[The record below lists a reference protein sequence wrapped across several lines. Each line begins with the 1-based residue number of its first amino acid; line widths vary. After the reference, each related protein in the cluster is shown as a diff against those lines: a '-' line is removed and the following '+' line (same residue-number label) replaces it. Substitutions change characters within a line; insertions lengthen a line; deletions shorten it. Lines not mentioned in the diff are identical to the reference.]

1 MQPIGKPLTQLLT
14 QSGHKEIHN
23 LALYDFFEELYWEVG
38 PSIELDNLFAL
49 SADYLERSDS
59 HIKKFV
65 S

>member
-1 MQPIGKPLTQLLT
+1 MQPIGKLLTELST
-14 QSGHKEIHN
+14 QSGRQEIHN

-49 SADYLERSDS
+49 SADYLARSDS
-59 HIKKFV
+59 HIKKVV